1 MSNTEVNVF
10 EQAATLALRI
20 PTVRGDIMVEQLY
33 RMPLT
38 SRDGFDLDTT
48 AKAVNAEL
56 KNSSEESFVGK
67 STKASK
73 LHQLRLDL
81 IKHVIAVK
89 LTAASEATR
98 RVENAQKRAVLVD
111 ALAKKQAGAVDA
123 MSAEDIAAELAKL
136 DTPEEE

>member
-1 MSNTEVNVF
+1 MSNKEVNIF
-10 EQAATLALRI
+10 EQAAILALRI
-20 PTVRGDIMVEQLY
+20 PTVRGDVLVEQLY

-81 IKHVIAVK
+81 IKHVIGVK
-89 LTAASEATR
+89 LAAASEATR
-98 RVENAQKRAVLVD
+98 RVENEQKRAVLVA
-111 ALAKKQAGAVDA
+111 ALAKQQAGAIDA
-123 MSAEDIAAELAKL
+123 MSAEEIAAELVKL